1 MKRKNTGLSTVE
13 IVVAAVILVAVV
25 VGLLVVVKL
34 TKNTEGPSADKE
46 TATKTVEDLLNQVD
60 GYVRSADLEVNYDEE
75 NYIRLIGKSKTQIYH
90 FDSASGK
97 VYMVERNTS
106 DFGTDEDVIRKVAK
120 DEKPSDSS
128 MTLVASNVKTFL
140 VELVDKET
148 EKGVARTTVRSEV
161 GKESVSET
169 KDTPLNPATIVY
181 FAKYAGTDVPVLTN
195 TPTPVPTNTTAPTP
209 TTAATTPSADTPT
222 PEPTQAAETP
232 TPTAEPELV
241 VVHKIQ
247 NPQTNVETI
256 VVNTMVLYPDDAVFK
271 VIVRRSGEE
280 TDNLT
285 GAKIGGIGFDVGN
298 PADGYEFV
306 LDHDPAFEEEFYFDS
321 YTVGELRSLADSLG
335 IKKLFIKVNDNSG
348 YSLVGVDIEY
358 YK

>member
-46 TATKTVEDLLNQVD
+46 AATKTVEDLLNQVD
-60 GYVRSADLEVNYDEE
+60 GYVRAADLEVSYDEE
-75 NYIRLIGKSKTQIYH
+75 NYIRLVGKSKTQIYH

-120 DEKPSDSS
+120 DEKPADGS

-148 EKGVARTTVRSEV
+148 EKGLARTTVRSEV

-169 KDTPLNPATIVY
+169 KDTPLNPAAINY
-181 FAKYAGTDVPVLTN
+181 FAKYAGADIVLPTN
-195 TPTPVPTNTTAPTP
+195 TPTPIPTNTTAPTP

-241 VVHKIQ
+241 VVHKIE

-271 VIVRRSGEE
+271 VIVQRTGEE
-280 TDNLT
+280 TENLT
-285 GAKIGGIGFDVGN
+285 GAKIGGLGFDVGN

-306 LDHDPAFEEEFYFDS
+306 LDHDPEFEETFYFDS
-321 YTVGELRSLADSLG
+321 YTVGELRSLAESLS

>member
-46 TATKTVEDLLNQVD
+46 AATKTVNDLLNQVD
-60 GYVRSADLEVNYDEE
+60 GYVRAADLEVSYDEE
-75 NYIRLIGKSKTQIYH
+75 NYIRLVGKSKTQIYH

-97 VYMVERNTS
+97 VYMVERNTA
-106 DFGTDEDVIRKVAK
+106 DFGTDDDVIRKVAK
-120 DEKPSDSS
+120 DEKPTVDT

-148 EKGVARTTVRSEV
+148 EKGLARTTVRSEI

-169 KDTPLNPATIVY
+169 KDTPLNPSTINY
-181 FAKYAGTDVPVLTN
+181 FAKYAGEDIVLPTN

>member
-140 VELVDKET
+140 VELIDKET
-148 EKGVARTTVRSEV
+148 EKGLARTTVRSEV

-169 KDTPLNPATIVY
+169 KGTPLNPATIVY
-181 FAKYAGTDVPVLTN
+181 FAKYAGEDIVLPTN
-195 TPTPVPTNTTAPTP
+195 TPTPTPADTPTPVPTTAV
-209 TTAATTPSADTPT
+209 ADTPT
-222 PEPTQAAETP
+222 PVPTTAAETP

>member
-140 VELVDKET
+140 VELIDKET
-148 EKGVARTTVRSEV
+148 EKGLARTTVRSEV

-181 FAKYAGTDVPVLTN
+181 FAKYAGEDIVLPTN
-195 TPTPVPTNTTAPTP
+195 TPTPTPADTPTPVPTTAV
-209 TTAATTPSADTPT
+209 ADTPT
-222 PEPTQAAETP
+222 PVPTTAAETP

>member
-46 TATKTVEDLLNQVD
+46 AATKTVEDLLNQVD
-60 GYVRSADLEVNYDEE
+60 GYVRAADLEVSYDEE
-75 NYIRLIGKSKTQIYH
+75 NYIRLVGKSKTQIYH

-97 VYMVERNTS
+97 VYMVERNTA
-106 DFGTDEDVIRKVAK
+106 DFGTDDDVIRKLVK

-148 EKGVARTTVRSEV
+148 EKGLARTTVRSEV

-169 KDTPLNPATIVY
+169 KDTPLNPSAINY
-181 FAKYAGTDVPVLTN
+181 FAKYAGADVVLPTN

-222 PEPTQAAETP
+222 PEPTKAAETP

-241 VVHKIQ
+241 VVHKIE
-247 NPQTNVETI
+247 NPQNNVGTV

-271 VIVRRSGEE
+271 VIVKRSGEE

-285 GAKIGGIGFDVGN
+285 GAKIGGIGFDVGT

-306 LDHDPAFEEEFYFDS
+306 LDHDPEFEEEFYFTQF
-321 YTVGELRSLADSLG
+321 TVGDLRSVADKLG
-335 IKKLFIKVNDNSG
+335 IKKLLIKINDNSG